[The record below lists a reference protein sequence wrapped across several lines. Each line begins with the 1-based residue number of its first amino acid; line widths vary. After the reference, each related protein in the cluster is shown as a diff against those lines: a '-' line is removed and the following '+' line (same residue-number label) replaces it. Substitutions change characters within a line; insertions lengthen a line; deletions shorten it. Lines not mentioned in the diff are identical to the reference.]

1 MSRLQRLDRRTLIVL
16 VGAVI
21 LALFAGLLYAAL
33 SRPAPPP
40 PVAEKRTVVVAGI
53 DIPAHTTITTSMLAA
68 VEKPVAALEPDAVNA
83 SQASAVVG
91 TTSLIAIPKG
101 SDVTMRLVGHPSQVS
116 LAVSLVPGERA
127 IAIPID
133 RIKGINGLIQ
143 PGDRVDVIA
152 IVPPRGGAAPEART
166 ILRAVKVLAIGLGL
180 DASAASPGPETGDQA
195 PTATLDVTPAQADL
209 LALADNNSQ
218 LRLTLRSPK
227 ESARSEPVEPVS
239 FAVPATAVPVAPV
252 AAPASGTGAPA
263 PRRTPTGVQIIDGD
277 RVVAGP

>member
-21 LALFAGLLYAAL
+21 LALFASLLYAAL

-68 VEKPVAALEPDAVNA
+68 VDKPVAGLEPDAVNA
-83 SQASAVVG
+83 SQASAIIG

-101 SDVTMRLVGHPSQVS
+101 SDVTMHLVGHPSQVS

-152 IVPPRGGAAPEART
+152 IVPPRANEAPEART
-166 ILRAVKVLAIGLGL
+166 ILRAVKVLAIGRGL
-180 DASAASPGPETGDQA
+180 DATNSASPGPDTAEA
-195 PTATLDVTPAQADL
+195 PTATLDVTPAQADE

-239 FAVPATAVPVAPV
+239 FALPAPT
-252 AAPASGTGAPA
+252 AAPTTAPA
-263 PRRTPTGVQIIDGD
+263 PAAAPGSPAPHRGPPGVQIIEGD
-277 RVVAGP
+277 KIVNGS

>member
-1 MSRLQRLDRRTLIVL
+1 MMNRLQRLDRRTLIVL

-21 LALFAGLLYAAL
+21 LALFATLLYAAL
-33 SRPAPPP
+33 SRPAAPP
-40 PVAEKRTVVVAGI
+40 PVAEKRTVVVAGV

-68 VEKPVAALEPDAVNA
+68 VEKPAAGLEPDAVNA
-83 SQASAVVG
+83 SQASAVIG
-91 TTSLIAIPKG
+91 TTSLISIPKG

-152 IVPPRGGAAPEART
+152 IVPPRGSEGPEART
-166 ILRAVKVLAIGLGL
+166 ILRAVKVLAIGRGL
-180 DASAASPGPETGDQA
+180 DAGASPGPDAADNA
-195 PTATLDVTPAQADL
+195 PTATLDVTPEQADE

-218 LRLTLRSPK
+218 LRLALRSPK
-227 ESARSEPVEPVS
+227 ESAGSQPVEPVN
-239 FAVPATAVPVAPV
+239 FAPPATAPPV
-252 AAPASGTGAPA
+252 AAPAASASGTPTPKCSPGA
-263 PRRTPTGVQIIDGD
+263 VVIIEGD
-277 RVVAGP
+277 KLEPCG